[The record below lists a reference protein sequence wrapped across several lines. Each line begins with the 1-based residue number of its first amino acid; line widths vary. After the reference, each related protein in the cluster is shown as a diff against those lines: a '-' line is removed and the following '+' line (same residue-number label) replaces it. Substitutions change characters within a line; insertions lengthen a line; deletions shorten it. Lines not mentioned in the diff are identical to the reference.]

1 MRDRQ
6 RSPESVERLRHV
18 VTTFRP
24 CSVVMPDASRPR
36 RRCLGWP
43 RPSGGSGAPG
53 VGEDRTLGGFS
64 RMAGRVSLNAT
75 GHTAK
80 EARPMIPTQTL
91 KPKSVAREA
100 PDDVAAKSHSAGR
113 RRKEMF
119 SSMKSGRRIVPLAV
133 ATATVALGLVA
144 APQAWAHTYLHAAT
158 AAITGDP
165 IKARLDN
172 AVYDWWAQPVSVNDR
187 AYTWVGSIASAGTVR
202 VAKVNRAAGSYQ
214 WATLSAIGD
223 IYHDEH
229 NTPALA
235 FEDTKPYLM
244 AFYTQHGTD
253 NIMRYRTINRT
264 TLAVGPLKT
273 LTFSTTITYAQIIR
287 NGTRL
292 MVLTRAG
299 ESWRYRTSGDFG
311 TTWSAEKVLINA
323 TGYGRV
329 YSLLKPTPGDGDLN
343 HLAFYGHPLTSS
355 FRNVV
360 YAQIHL
366 QSGEV
371 TLVNGQ
377 LIGNI
382 NDPAGPNL
390 RPEQLQPAITP
401 GTGFKVRLLDVYTIR
416 NRPAIAYAVWNAGAN
431 EAGPATY
438 KVKMYQDNNT
448 WTTPP
453 WSLAAGAPFG
463 YDPAIHYLGGMA
475 IGRDNSVYT
484 SRETNGTWIFEKWA
498 WSETLGTFTLAHTI
512 ARDTTQKLARPYV
525 PARDGVTAVTIN
537 RLQTYTSYT
546 NYVSDILVY

>member
-1 MRDRQ
+1 
-6 RSPESVERLRHV
+6 
-18 VTTFRP
+18 
-24 CSVVMPDASRPR
+24 
-36 RRCLGWP
+36 
-43 RPSGGSGAPG
+43 
-53 VGEDRTLGGFS
+53 
-64 RMAGRVSLNAT
+64 
-75 GHTAK
+75 
-80 EARPMIPTQTL
+80 MIPTQTL

-119 SSMKSGRRIVPLAV
+119 SSMKSGRRIVPLVV

-235 FEDTKPYLM
+235 FEDTKPCLM

-292 MVLTRAG
+292 MLLTRAG
-299 ESWRYRTSGDFG
+299 DSWRYRTSDDFG

-323 TGYGRV
+323 TGYGQV